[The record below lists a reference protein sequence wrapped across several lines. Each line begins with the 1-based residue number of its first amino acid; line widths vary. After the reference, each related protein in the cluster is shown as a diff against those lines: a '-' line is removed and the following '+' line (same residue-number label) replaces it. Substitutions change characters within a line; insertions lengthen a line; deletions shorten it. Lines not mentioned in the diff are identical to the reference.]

1 MTQAHDPKFPQTP
14 SGALYPTHYV
24 VGVID
29 NLQEARQAVRAFK
42 DAGYD
47 ADEIRLMEGQEVLD
61 KAQELDENKNWLQ
74 RVLSSFQDTT
84 DETGAHVYL
93 LAAQRGRQILHVRA
107 NSEEDVNRI
116 SELMMQ
122 YHAHTIK
129 YFSPWSVSDVPPQS
143 IPGH

>member
-74 RVLSSFQDTT
+74 RVL
-84 DETGAHVYL
+84 
-93 LAAQRGRQILHVRA
+93 
-107 NSEEDVNRI
+107 
-116 SELMMQ
+116 
-122 YHAHTIK
+122 
-129 YFSPWSVSDVPPQS
+129 
-143 IPGH
+143 